1 MLTLFAFQGSS
12 QLVLKKYEYSS
23 REFSGK
29 WTVNEFKFSVSRIR
43 NTNGCNR
50 LGVSLCSK
58 QPFALFLNFLVVS
71 FNLILFLNPG
81 GLGFTSLGPTTIRW
95 LFIK

>member
-1 MLTLFAFQGSS
+1 MSLN
-12 QLVLKKYEYSS
+12 LVFLELEIQMVAIGW
-23 REFSGK
+23 EFHFVAS
-29 WTVNEFKFSVSRIR
+29 N
-43 NTNGCNR
+43 
-50 LGVSLCSK
+50 L
-58 QPFALFLNFLVVS
+58 FALFLNFLVVS